1 MRKLE
6 KNTRRYFVNLF
17 ADYILSKFNKSEN
30 TIIQVTD
37 CENFVVVNG
46 QTISSNVLNLNELK
60 IEFIESNKELFKSLN
75 KESLN
80 IIDIIKYEQEITDFP
95 RAWITVNKSL
105 YVKELDPIS
114 EINISSEFPYGHSL
128 GCGRGILYYSH
139 YIFNQMYSLL
149 GIDKLYFH
157 YSSDLNEDEDYK
169 IKVICDSQIPKKL
182 IESLILDCFDM
193 DLTEFKERMSN
204 YDFTK
209 DVTDQTL
216 DKPYLVQDRLKDIIL
231 I

>member
-37 CENFVVVNG
+37 CETFVVVNG
-46 QTISSNVLNLNELK
+46 QTTSNNLLKLNVLK
-60 IEFIESNKELFKSLN
+60 TEFIESNKELLTSLE
-75 KESLN
+75 KEDLN
-80 IIDIIKYEQEITDFP
+80 IIDIIKYDQEITDFTKS
-95 RAWITVNKSL
+95 WITVHKSL
-105 YVKELDPIS
+105 YVDEFDPIS
-114 EINISSEFPYGHSL
+114 EMNISSEFPYGHSL

-139 YIFNQMYSLL
+139 YIFNHMYSLL
-149 GIDKLYFH
+149 GVDKVYFR
-157 YSSDLNEDEDYK
+157 YSSYLNEDEDYK
-169 IKVICDSQIPKKL
+169 IKVICDSQKPKSS
-182 IESLILDCFDM
+182 IESLVLDCFDM
-193 DLTEFKERMSN
+193 DLTEFKERLSQ

-216 DKPYLVQDRLKDIIL
+216 DKPYLVQDRLEDVIL

>member
-105 YVKELDPIS
+105 YVNELDPIS

-149 GIDKLYFH
+149 GVDKVQFR
-157 YSSDLNEDEDYK
+157 YSINLDEEEDYK
-169 IKVICDSQIPKKL
+169 IKVICDSQIPKKT
-182 IESLILDCFDM
+182 IESLVLDCFDM
-193 DLTEFKERMSN
+193 DLTEFKERLSD

-209 DVTDQTL
+209 DVTDQAL

>member
-75 KESLN
+75 NESLN

-95 RAWITVNKSL
+95 RAGITVNKSL
-105 YVKELDPIS
+105 YVNELDPIS

-149 GIDKLYFH
+149 GVDKLYFH
-157 YSSDLNEDEDYK
+157 YSSDLNEDEDYR
-169 IKVICDSQIPKKL
+169 IKVISDSQVPKKL
-182 IESLILDCFDM
+182 IESLVLDCFDM
-193 DLTEFKERMSN
+193 DLTEFKERMSD

>member
-17 ADYILSKFNKSEN
+17 ADYILSKFDKSEN

-157 YSSDLNEDEDYK
+157 YSSDLNEDEDYR
-169 IKVICDSQIPKKL
+169 IKVICDSQIPKKT
-182 IESLILDCFDM
+182 IEGLVLDCFDM

-209 DVTDQTL
+209 DITDQTL
-216 DKPYLVQDRLKDIIL
+216 DKPYLIQDRLKDIIL